1 VNGWYGV
8 YLYGLGIG
16 DQRIT
21 DLGRLLM
28 ATELRFVMFSYEYLA
43 TKKEVE
49 STDNRVHI
57 LVENETGRVYLTSQQ
72 ERTLQFCT

>member
-28 ATELRFVMFSYEYLA
+28 ATELRFVFLSHEYLA
-43 TKKEVE
+43 TKKE
-49 STDNRVHI
+49 I
-57 LVENETGRVYLTSQQ
+57 ETTI
-72 ERTLQFCT
+72 

>member
-16 DQRIT
+16 DQRIA

-28 ATELRFVMFSYEYLA
+28 ATELRFAMFSHEYLA

-49 STDNRVHI
+49 TTTLLIRPGQYQI
-57 LVENETGRVYLTSQQ
+57 LKPMLWAYITVPRK
-72 ERTLQFCT
+72 

>member
-28 ATELRFVMFSYEYLA
+28 ATELRFAMFSQEYLA

-49 STDNRVHI
+49 T
-57 LVENETGRVYLTSQQ
+57 T
-72 ERTLQFCT
+72 TLLI

>member
-1 VNGWYGV
+1 MVITECIVQILCIPKEYTAYNPPLKHADCLQESTSESVNGWYGV

-28 ATELRFVMFSYEYLA
+28 ATELRFAMFSHEYL
-43 TKKEVE
+43 
-49 STDNRVHI
+49 
-57 LVENETGRVYLTSQQ
+57 
-72 ERTLQFCT
+72 